1 MSLLGSVEWEC
12 SRHGDA
18 AVVKLTCQKNA
29 GEQETQNKEQDRKK
43 ESRRHRDTIIN
54 RINIRLR
61 YASLPSLHGRLAW
74 DCTDRYTHRDAA
86 KVTDM
91 TNSERVLD
99 KIGLRHQ
106 EGQRL
111 RTARKE
117 QGLAI
122 VLVPE

>member
-1 MSLLGSVEWEC
+1 MQA
-12 SRHGDA
+12 SRKH
-18 AVVKLTCQKNA
+18 KIKNKI
-29 GEQETQNKEQDRKK
+29 EKK
-43 ESRRHRDTIIN
+43 ERRRDRDTIIN

-61 YASLPSLHGRLAW
+61 YASLPSLHGRLVW
-74 DCTDRYTHRDAA
+74 DYTDRYTHRDAV

-91 TNSERVLD
+91 RNSARVLD

-117 QGLAI
+117 RGLAI